1 MAMNGVN
8 MPLSIIGTQGVW
20 FESHCWHTV
29 LPAGGAR
36 TRLSGPG
43 LLALAA
49 DDQSPKA
56 PMPPPDRRYVEQSI
70 SLGRKILERE
80 RSLGMTPIQQG
91 YSGHV
96 PRLFRQKFPQARIPG
111 NGAELVRIPTGGA
124 AGTARIRW
132 LRGSSTSSS

>member
-20 FESHCWHTV
+20 FET
-29 LPAGGAR
+29 LLEYGFTEREALAY
-36 TRLSGPG
+36 LSGPAYWPWQLMTNLEG
-43 LLALAA
+43 A
-49 DDQSPKA
+49 
-56 PMPPPDRRYVEQSI
+56 MPPPDRRYVEQSI

-96 PRLFRQKFPQARIPG
+96 P
-111 NGAELVRIPTGGA
+111 
-124 AGTARIRW
+124 
-132 LRGSSTSSS
+132 SSSARNSRRPGFGKQEAGADSHRRRS